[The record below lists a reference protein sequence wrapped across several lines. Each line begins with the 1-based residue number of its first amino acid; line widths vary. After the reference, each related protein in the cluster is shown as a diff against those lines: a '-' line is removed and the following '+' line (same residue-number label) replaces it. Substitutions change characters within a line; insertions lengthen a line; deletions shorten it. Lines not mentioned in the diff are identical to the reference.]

1 MNYKV
6 GDHVCIAGGSTYY
19 KDQAFDSFNK
29 TRIFIIEEM
38 DTEEYVCKST
48 SDGYVNVY
56 EDEDLVKILP
66 VLHNKRKLKF

>member
-38 DTEEYVCKST
+38 DTEAYVSRRLT
-48 SDGYVNVY
+48 DT
-56 EDEDLVKILP
+56 
-66 VLHNKRKLKF
+66 